1 MSIPYSE
8 FPVYIG
14 QAGVGSSTPP
24 NEINDYL
31 PVTQASVSYN
41 TSSSARRKLG
51 KSVDAADQFTFD
63 SALSADISVSCLLQ
77 SGMVSG
83 LDFLLDANQEGYV
96 TMKLGSGIYNQCYVK
111 DVSLSISP
119 FAPVILQAN
128 FVSLDPVTGGGIT
141 RNTSFVGIGSSSPT
155 LDTDGIVYGHTCS
168 VSDTANVLG
177 QVQSQINFK
186 RAYTRTPIYGLGSVN
201 ASSMLLDGVE
211 EEMSVS
217 STGLDTLINFSGE
230 KLTSQLHVDL
240 KIQGG
245 VGIGT
250 QSPIADLIKFTAGA
264 RVLTESYSVQGGEA
278 IQTTATIKQVKL

>member
-1 MSIPYSE
+1 MSLPYSE

-14 QAGVGSSTPP
+14 QVGVGSTPP

-31 PVTQASVSYN
+31 PVTQASVNYN

-51 KSVDAADQFTFD
+51 KSVDAADQFTFN

-96 TMKLGSGIYNQCYVK
+96 NMKLGSGIYNQCYVK

-128 FVSLDPVTGGGIT
+128 FVSLDPAVGGTITGDTDAYRGG
-141 RNTSFVGIGSSSPT
+141 VPP
-155 LDTDGIVYGHTCS
+155 LDTDIIVYGHTCVVNDS
-168 VSDTANVLG
+168 ADVLG
-177 QVQSQINFK
+177 QVQSQINFN
-186 RAYTRTPIYGLGSVN
+186 RTYTRTPIYGLGSVN

-211 EEMSVS
+211 EEISVS
-217 STGLDTLINFSGE
+217 STGLNTLIGFSGE
-230 KLTSQLHVDL
+230 KLTTHLQVALNFKNGAGS
-240 KIQGG
+240 
-245 VGIGT
+245 VGLGT
-250 QSPIADLIKFTAGA
+250 QVDDLIKFPAGA
-264 RVLTESYSVQGGEA
+264 RVLTESYSVQGGET

>member
-1 MSIPYSE
+1 MSLPYSE

-83 LDFLLDANQEGYV
+83 LDFLLDANQDDFV

-128 FVSLDPVTGGGIT
+128 FVSLDPAVGGTITGDTDAYRGG
-141 RNTSFVGIGSSSPT
+141 VPP
-155 LDTDGIVYGHTCS
+155 LDTDIIVYGHTCVVNDS
-168 VSDTANVLG
+168 ADVLG
-177 QVQSQINFK
+177 QVQSQINFN
-186 RAYTRTPIYGLGSVN
+186 RTYTRTPIYGLGSVN

-211 EEMSVS
+211 EEISVS
-217 STGLDTLINFSGE
+217 STGLNTLIGFSGE
-230 KLTSQLHVDL
+230 KLTSLLQVDL
-240 KIQGG
+240 KMQGG

-250 QSPIADLIKFTAGA
+250 QSPIVDLIKFPAGA
-264 RVLTESYSVQGGEA
+264 RVLTESYSVQGGET

>member
-1 MSIPYSE
+1 MSLPYSE

-14 QAGVGSSTPP
+14 QAGAVTPP
-24 NEINDYL
+24 NEPNGYL

-83 LDFLLDANQEGYV
+83 LDFLLDANQDDFV
-96 TMKLGSGIYNQCYVK
+96 TMKLGSGIYNKCYAK
-111 DVSLSISP
+111 DVSLSVSP
-119 FAPVILQAN
+119 FEPVILQAN
-128 FVSLDPVTGGGIT
+128 FVSLDPVTGGAIT
-141 RNTSFVGIGSSSPT
+141 GDTDAYGGGVPP
-155 LDTDGIVYGHTCS
+155 LDTDLIVYGHTCS
-168 VSDTANVLG
+168 VNDNADVLG

-186 RAYTRTPIYGLGSVN
+186 RTYTRTPIYGLGSVN

-211 EEMSVS
+211 EEISVS
-217 STGLDTLINFSGE
+217 STGLNALINFSGE
-230 KLTSQLHVDL
+230 KLTSLLQVDL
-240 KIQGG
+240 QIQGG
-245 VGIGT
+245 VGIEAA
-250 QSPIADLIKFTAGA
+250 SPIGELIKFPSGA
-264 RVLTESYSVQGGEA
+264 RVLTQSYSAQGGET

>member
-1 MSIPYSE
+1 MSLPYSE

-14 QAGVGSSTPP
+14 QVGVGSTPP

-31 PVTQASVSYN
+31 PVTQASVNYN

-51 KSVDAADQFTFD
+51 KSVDAADQFTFN

-96 TMKLGSGIYNQCYVK
+96 NMKLGSGIYNQCYAT

-119 FAPVILQAN
+119 FEPVILQAN
-128 FVSLDPVTGGGIT
+128 FVSLDPVVGGTITGDTDAYGGG
-141 RNTSFVGIGSSSPT
+141 VPP
-155 LDTDGIVYGHTCS
+155 LDTDIIVYGHTCIVNDS
-168 VSDTANVLG
+168 ADVLG

-186 RAYTRTPIYGLGSVN
+186 RKYTRTPIHGLGSVN

-211 EEMSVS
+211 EEISVS
-217 STGLDTLINFSGE
+217 STGLNTLIGFSGE
-230 KLTSQLHVDL
+230 KLTNAINLILNFKGNTSSTVL
-240 KIQGG
+240 GG
-245 VGIGT
+245 LGN
-250 QSPIADLIKFTAGA
+250 DLIKFPAGA
-264 RVLTESYSVQGGEA
+264 RVLTESYSVQGGET

>member
-14 QAGVGSSTPP
+14 QVGVESKP
-24 NEINDYL
+24 NEINGYI
-31 PVTQASVSYN
+31 PATQASVSYN
-41 TSSSARRKLG
+41 TASSVRRKLG
-51 KSVDAADQFTFD
+51 KSIDASDQFTFD
-63 SALSADISVSCLLQ
+63 NALSADISFSCLLQ

-96 TMKLGSGIYNQCYVK
+96 NMKLGSGIYNQCYAT

-119 FAPVILQAN
+119 FEPVILQAN
-128 FVSLDPVTGGGIT
+128 FVSLDPVVGGTITGDTDAYGGG
-141 RNTSFVGIGSSSPT
+141 VPP
-155 LDTDGIVYGHTCS
+155 LDTDIIVYGHTCIVNDS
-168 VSDTANVLG
+168 ADVLG

-186 RAYTRTPIYGLGSVN
+186 RKYTRTPIYGLGSVN

-264 RVLTESYSVQGGEA
+264 RVLTESYSVQGGET

>member
-14 QAGVGSSTPP
+14 QAGAVTPP
-24 NEINDYL
+24 NEPNGYL

-83 LDFLLDANQEGYV
+83 LDFLLDANQDDFV
-96 TMKLGSGIYNQCYVK
+96 TMKLGSGIYNKCYAK

-128 FVSLDPVTGGGIT
+128 FVSLDPAVGGTITGDTDAYRGG
-141 RNTSFVGIGSSSPT
+141 VPP
-155 LDTDGIVYGHTCS
+155 LDTDIIVYGHTCVVNDS
-168 VSDTANVLG
+168 ADVLG
-177 QVQSQINFK
+177 QVQSQINFN
-186 RAYTRTPIYGLGSVN
+186 RTYTRAPIYGLGSVN

-211 EEMSVS
+211 EEISVS
-217 STGLDTLINFSGE
+217 STGLNTLIGFSGK
-230 KLTSQLHVDL
+230 KLTTHLQVALNFKNGAGS
-240 KIQGG
+240 
-245 VGIGT
+245 VGLGT
-250 QSPIADLIKFTAGA
+250 QVDDLIKFPAGA
-264 RVLTESYSVQGGEA
+264 RVLTESYSVQGGET